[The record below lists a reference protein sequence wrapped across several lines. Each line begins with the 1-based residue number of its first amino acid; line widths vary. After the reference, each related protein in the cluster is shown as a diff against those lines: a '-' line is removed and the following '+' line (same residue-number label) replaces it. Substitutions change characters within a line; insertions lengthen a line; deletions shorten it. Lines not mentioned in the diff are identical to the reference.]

1 MLVDH
6 VQRISHWPEQ
16 GWLAEIS
23 HSEKCSGGAA
33 LNVLFTLAR
42 MQVGL
47 PLAAVGM
54 LGEDS
59 DGDYLLQLL
68 DEHHVDRQHV
78 QRTGAAATAMTQV
91 MTAPDGQRTFF
102 TRAGQCAARCGAL
115 RSPRHRAPHLPP
127 RLSAVTG

>member
-1 MLVDH
+1 MAARNGILAAGNMLVDH

-59 DGDYLLQLL
+59 EG
-68 DEHHVDRQHV
+68 
-78 QRTGAAATAMTQV
+78 
-91 MTAPDGQRTFF
+91 
-102 TRAGQCAARCGAL
+102 
-115 RSPRHRAPHLPP
+115 
-127 RLSAVTG
+127 